1 MIRFWRKH
9 PCHPH
14 HDAACNGGP
23 VRLEGAHKE
32 ILETGRNRLVLCAAL
47 FTVAF
52 AVLSARVVYVTAFN
66 QPREPQLDR
75 ADRAINLPLDR
86 ADIVDRNGV
95 LLATSLAT
103 ASLYADPKE
112 VPDPRA
118 AAHQLVSV
126 LRELK
131 EPEVLDK
138 LKKGRRFVW
147 LQRNLT
153 PRQEYEVNALGIPGF
168 YFQREDRRVY
178 PHGVLTA
185 HVVGFTNIDNH
196 GMAGVERRFDETL
209 SKGGPPLVLSL
220 DLRIQHVL
228 REELLQ
234 GMQEFRAIGAG
245 GAVLDARTGEV
256 LALVSLPDFDANKAG
271 EAVADARFN
280 RMTLGVYE
288 MGSIFKVFT
297 AAMALE
303 TGTSKL
309 TSSYDAS
316 HPIHIARFTISD
328 YHGRNRWLTV
338 PEIFMYSSN
347 IGAARMALDAGGAV
361 QHAFLQRLGLLS
373 PAKIELDE
381 LGVPEYPATWRPINT
396 MTIAFGHG
404 VAVEPLQ
411 VAASTA
417 AVVNGGILM
426 NPTLLKRR
434 AGEGASGVRVVSERT
449 SDEMRRLMRLV
460 VTDGTAKEGAI
471 PGYLLG
477 GKTGTAEKAVRHG
490 YARHE
495 LLSSFV
501 GAFPI
506 TSPKYVVLAFFDEPH
521 ATAKTHGYATAGW
534 TAVPVVN
541 RIVQRIAPIL
551 GVMPIDETD
560 PDVEKALWVQINPQD
575 HKPLDHKP
583 QDHKIA
589 LN

>member
-1 MIRFWRKH
+1 MMKLWRQN

-23 VRLEGAHKE
+23 VRLEGANKQALE
-32 ILETGRNRLVLCAAL
+32 IGRNRLVFCAGL
-47 FTVAF
+47 FTIAF
-52 AVLSARVVYVTAFN
+52 AVIAFRLVDVTVFS
-66 QPREPQLDR
+66 QPKEPSPEHAER
-75 ADRAINLPLDR
+75 ATRLPLER

-95 LLATSLAT
+95 LLATSLET

-112 VPDPRA
+112 IRNA
-118 AAHQLVSV
+118 ADTARQLVRV
-126 LRELK
+126 LPELK
-131 EPEVLDK
+131 VKEIEEK
-138 LKKGRRFVW
+138 LTREQRFVW
-147 LQRNLT
+147 IQRSLS
-153 PRQEYEVNALGIPGF
+153 PRQEYEVNRLGLPGL

-185 HVVGFTNIDNH
+185 HVVGFTNVDNH
-196 GMAGVERRFDETL
+196 GMAGIERHFDETL
-209 SKGGPPLVLSL
+209 SKGGSPLVLSL

-228 REELLQ
+228 REELAQ
-234 GMQEFRAIGAG
+234 GMAEYQAAAAG

-256 LALVSLPDFDANKAG
+256 LAMVSLPDFDANKAG
-271 EAVADARFN
+271 EAGDDERFN

-316 HPIHIARFTISD
+316 HPIQIARFTIND
-328 YHGRNRWLTV
+328 YHNMRRALTV

-347 IGAARMALDAGGAV
+347 IGAARMALDFGGTV
-361 QHAFLQRLGLLS
+361 QHEFLDRLGLLS
-373 PAKIELDE
+373 QSKLEIDE
-381 LGVPEYPATWRPINT
+381 LGEPAFPAQWRPINT

-404 VAVEPLQ
+404 VSVEPIQ
-411 VAASTA
+411 VAAASA
-417 AVVNGGILM
+417 AVVNGGILHD
-426 NPTLLKRR
+426 PTLLKRR
-434 AGEGASGVRVVSERT
+434 AGEDASGVRVISEGT

-460 VTDGTAKEGAI
+460 VTDGTAKEGSI

-477 GKTGTAEKAVRHG
+477 GKTGTAEKASLHG
-490 YARHE
+490 YAKKA

-501 GAFPI
+501 GAFPM
-506 TSPKYVVLAFFDEPH
+506 TNPKYVVLAFYDEPH
-521 ATAKTHGYATAGW
+521 ATKQTHGYATGGW

-541 RIVQRIAPIL
+541 RVVQRIAPLL
-551 GVMPIDETD
+551 GVMPIDEKD
-560 PDVEKALWVQINPQD
+560 PAIERALWVQINPQER
-575 HKPLDHKP
+575 KL
-583 QDHKIA
+583 A

>member
-1 MIRFWRKH
+1 MIAFRRKH

-14 HDAACNGGP
+14 HDAAYNGGP
-23 VRLEGAHKE
+23 VRLEGAYKE
-32 ILETGRNRLVLCAAL
+32 ILETGRNRLVMCAAL
-47 FTVAF
+47 FGIAFVALSVRLVDVTVF
-52 AVLSARVVYVTAFN
+52 SL
-66 QPREPQLDR
+66 PREPQLDR
-75 ADRAINLPLDR
+75 AEHSPALPLER
-86 ADIVDRNGV
+86 ADILDRNGV

-112 VPDPRA
+112 VRDPQA
-118 AAHQLVSV
+118 AARQLVTV
-126 LRELK
+126 LPELK
-131 EPEVLDK
+131 QAEIVDK
-138 LKKGRRFVW
+138 LQSERRFVW
-147 LQRNLT
+147 LQRGLT
-153 PRQEYEVNALGIPGF
+153 PREEYEVNRLGIPGF

-185 HVVGFTNIDNH
+185 HVVGFTNVDNH
-196 GMAGVERRFDETL
+196 GMAGVERHFDEQL
-209 SKGGPPLVLSL
+209 SKSRAPLVLSL
-220 DLRIQHVL
+220 DLRLQHVL
-228 REELLQ
+228 RDELVA
-234 GMQEFRAIGAG
+234 GMREYHAQGAG
-245 GAVLDARTGEV
+245 GVVLDVNTGEV
-256 LALVSLPDFDANKAG
+256 LALTSLPDFDANKAG
-271 EAVADARFN
+271 EASEDARFN

-303 TGTSKL
+303 AGTSKL

-316 HPIHIARFTISD
+316 HPIHISRFTISD
-328 YHGRNRWLTV
+328 YHAKNRWLTV

-347 IGAARMALDAGGAV
+347 IGAAKMALDAGGAA
-361 QHAFLQRLGLLS
+361 QERFLQRLGLLA
-373 PAKIELDE
+373 PAKLEINE
-381 LGVPEYPATWRPINT
+381 LGAPEFPRDWRPINT

-404 VAVEPLQ
+404 VSIEPIQ
-411 VAASTA
+411 VAIGTA
-417 AVVNGGILM
+417 AIVDGGILRD
-426 NPTLLKRR
+426 PTLLKRR

-460 VTDGTAKEGAI
+460 VTGGTAKEGAI

-490 YARHE
+490 YAKKE

-506 TSPKYVVLAFFDEPH
+506 TKPKYIVFAFFDQPH
-521 ATAKTHGYATAGW
+521 GTKQTHGYATAGW

-551 GVMPIDETD
+551 GVMPIDEKD
-560 PDVEKALWVQINPQD
+560 PGIEKALWVQINPQEP
-575 HKPLDHKP
+575 KL
-583 QDHKIA
+583 A